1 MGGGQRWTA
10 RSAREDATE
19 GLTPIE
25 AERAIYI
32 DFEGTE
38 TEPPSFLGAAWA
50 DSEGGVRFVQY
61 VLEPAL
67 WPAAEAATGVC
78 GGTMVPADWP
88 DLAELRRIAE
98 AEDRRL
104 IAWSDRE
111 RKALVDGVLDE
122 DDRRW
127 FDDNVLDAKPLAKR
141 WKRRVRPEVVFG
153 RDPRSRMRGRHR
165 LDRYFGLIGYSVPKI
180 LGPGN
185 SAQRIRAVRGQ
196 PARRGDYAALTRT
209 VKGKWTKAL
218 AQLARLQ
225 RAPRA
230 GRARRRTTGLRGPM
244 LGHHSATFTIDV
256 DGHVGPRDIQCS
268 R

>member
-1 MGGGQRWTA
+1 MAHNYAYVRNDWEGW
-10 RSAREDATE
+10 SAMDSTSSGAGPT
-19 GLTPIE
+19 GVLTPVE

-38 TEPPSFLGAAWA
+38 TDPPSFLGAAWA
-50 DSEGGVRFVQY
+50 DGDGGVRFVQY

-78 GGTMVPADWP
+78 GGTMVPADWS

-122 DDRRW
+122 GDRRW

-141 WKRRVRPEVVFG
+141 WKRRMHREVVFE
-153 RDPRSRMRGRHR
+153 RDPKNRMRGRHR

-196 PARRGDYAALTRT
+196 LARHGDYAALTKT

-218 AQLARLQ
+218 KHNWHDCN
-225 RAPRA
+225 
-230 GRARRRTTGLRGPM
+230 GLRELVRVVAE
-244 LGHHSATFTIDV
+244 LG
-256 DGHVGPRDIQCS
+256 
-268 R
+268 

>member
-1 MGGGQRWTA
+1 MDSTISKAGRTGVP
-10 RSAREDATE
+10 
-19 GLTPIE
+19 TPLD

-50 DSEGGVRFVQY
+50 DDDGEFRFLQY

-67 WPAAEAATGVC
+67 WPAAEASTGVF
-78 GGTMVPADWP
+78 GGTVMRAGWP

-98 AEDRRL
+98 AEDRRI

-111 RKALVDGVLDE
+111 QKALADSVLDE
-122 DDRRW
+122 GDRRW

-141 WKRRVRPEVVFG
+141 WKRRVRPEVVFE
-153 RDPRSRMRGRHR
+153 RDPKNRTRGRHR

-185 SAQRIRAVRGQ
+185 SAKRIRAVRGQ
-196 PARRGDYAALTRT
+196 LATRGDYAALTGT
-209 VKGKWTKAL
+209 VKAKWTKAL
-218 AQLARLQ
+218 KHNWHDCK
-225 RAPRA
+225 
-230 GRARRRTTGLRGPM
+230 GLRELVVRVVAE
-244 LGHHSATFTIDV
+244 LG
-256 DGHVGPRDIQCS
+256 
-268 R
+268 

>member
-1 MGGGQRWTA
+1 MGRTARPPRRPRRRCLTICVRETRSGGGQRWTA
-10 RSAREDATE
+10 RSARGPTE

-38 TEPPSFLGAAWA
+38 TDPPSFLGAAWA
-50 DSEGGVRFVQY
+50 DDAGGLRFVQY

-67 WPAAEAATGVC
+67 WPAAEATAGVC
-78 GGTMVPADWP
+78 GGVLVTADWR

-98 AEDRRL
+98 AEDRRI

-111 RKALVDGVLDE
+111 RDELAARLLDE

-127 FDDNVLDAKPLAKR
+127 FETTCSTR
-141 WKRRVRPEVVFG
+141 SRRRSGGEEKVRPEMAFE
-153 RDPRSRMRGRHR
+153 RDRQNRMRGRHR
-165 LDRYFGLIGYSVPKI
+165 LDRYLGLIGYSVPKI

-196 PARRGDYAALTRT
+196 LTRRGDYAALTKT
-209 VKGKWTKAL
+209 VKAKWTKAL
-218 AQLARLQ
+218 KHNWHDCN
-225 RAPRA
+225 
-230 GRARRRTTGLRGPM
+230 GLRELVRVVAG
-244 LGHHSATFTIDV
+244 L
-256 DGHVGPRDIQCS
+256 R
-268 R
+268 